1 MILDAK
7 WNDRSTFRANE
18 VAEILNVSTWHIYE
32 EIKKGKIPAIR
43 VGRCLR
49 VPRVDLE
56 QLLAGAQEAA

>member
-7 WNDRSTFRANE
+7 WSDRSTFRAEE
-18 VAEILNVSTWHIYE
+18 VAEILNVSTWNIYE

-49 VPRVDLE
+49 VPRVGLE
-56 QLLAGAQEAA
+56 QLLAGTQEAA